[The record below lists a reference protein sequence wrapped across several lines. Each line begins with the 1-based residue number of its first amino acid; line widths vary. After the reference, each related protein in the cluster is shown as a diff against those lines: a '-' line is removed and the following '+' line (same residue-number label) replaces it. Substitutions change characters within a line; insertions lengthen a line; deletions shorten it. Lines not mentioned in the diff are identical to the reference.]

1 MSAGILKTEII
12 GKYKGPEHPLLTFDV
27 EYELIMLT
35 SKATPAVHIEL
46 HDGKHEIGY
55 PSKKQFLEHWEI
67 EKQVK
72 VVRMPN
78 VRGKKKD
85 DSKTTITEAGAI
97 IYTEIVNSVNRFN
110 ARMAHTYKENESW
123 KKPEF
128 EIRLVK
134 QVYDEATQKAK
145 NVYGAGVVE
154 IEVKQFGL
162 KRLVYSQGVSF
173 RTEKELDNT
182 NAYAPKLY
190 LDAFDTIVESA
201 LLYVLALNPDNPEN
215 VEALKE
221 VKAETVK
228 KNGRKSKKAVRPDA
242 LGE

>member
-1 MSAGILKTEII
+1 MSTGILKTEII
-12 GKYKGPEHPLLTFDV
+12 GKYKGPEHPILSPGV
-27 EYELIMLT
+27 EYELTMLT

-46 HDGKHEIGY
+46 RDGKNEIGY
-55 PSKKQFLEHWEI
+55 PSKKKFLEHWDI

-72 VVRMPN
+72 VVRMN
-78 VRGKKKD
+78 TQAGKKKD

-97 IYTEIVNSVNRFN
+97 LYTEMVNSVNRFN
-110 ARMAHTYKENESW
+110 ARSAHTYQEGEEW

-134 QVYDEATQKAK
+134 EVYDEATQKAK
-145 NVYGAGVVE
+145 NVYGAGVVQIE
-154 IEVKQFGL
+154 IKQFGL
-162 KRLVYSQGVSF
+162 KRLVYNEGVSF
-173 RTEKELDNT
+173 RTQKELDNV

-190 LDAFDTIVESA
+190 LAAFDSIVESA

-215 VEALKE
+215 VKAVEEL
-221 VKAETVK
+221 KAETVK
-228 KNGRKSKKAVRPDA
+228 KNGRKSKKAVRPDT